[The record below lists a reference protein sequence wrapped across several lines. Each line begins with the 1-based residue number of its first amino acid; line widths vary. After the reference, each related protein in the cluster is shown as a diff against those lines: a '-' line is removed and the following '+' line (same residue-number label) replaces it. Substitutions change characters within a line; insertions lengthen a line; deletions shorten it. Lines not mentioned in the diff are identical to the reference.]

1 MGYKIVT
8 KLDGTNVLSLADAK
22 EFLRVDHATTAENTV
37 ITGYI
42 NAAVSYCENYCS
54 KLFHQRT
61 AIFLL
66 SNFNEFVFPYSDVQV
81 TSVKSRSDNMSEHD
95 NTLTNG
101 THYTSRSGTPSKIK
115 FLSSLPAIHADDL
128 YPISVL
134 TTAGNAQ
141 IIDGLSF
148 IPPES
153 VVQAV
158 RMLVGHYYEQRTA
171 TVVGSIVSSVP
182 MGVHALLNPERYIRI
197 ES

>member
-54 KLFHQRT
+54 KLFHQRPT
-61 AIFLL
+61 IFLL

-81 TSVKSRSDNMSEHD
+81 TSVKSRSGNMAEHD

-101 THYTSRSGTPSKIK
+101 THYTFINGTPSKIK
-115 FLSSLPAIHADDL
+115 FLSSLPAIQSDDL

-134 TTAGNAQ
+134 TTVGNSQ
-141 IIDGLSF
+141 IIEGLSYF
-148 IPPES
+148 PPES
-153 VVQAV
+153 VIQAV